1 MQSPHWV
8 KLKSSAT
15 FNMEQHLREQE
26 EEKLQQI
33 RDKDKSQQSAVA
45 SSVVKQKLAEVILK
59 KKKQALERTSSNPL
73 SSPPVAYRELAPD
86 PSVSLQPLLSSP
98 PQTLSE
104 GPDEP
109 PLRRATSEPNLKV
122 KHKLKKHLHTRKSP
136 LTRKESAPPTI
147 KHRGPDTLD
156 SSPSSSSTPVSGCSS
171 PNDSLPNENGVLP
184 PAGSL
189 THEHGACT
197 RALTSQ
203 GCDVVEEQPGP
214 VIGQDAQS
222 TRLRGFYSQTVL
234 WLISPSR
241 LPPPSPP
248 SRWGFLLTLSP
259 DGNDGEGTDGP
270 DGNDG
275 EGTDGSDDSP
285 DGNDGDGTDGNDGE
299 GTDGP
304 DDSSD
309 GNGTDGSVDSPDGN
323 DGEGTD
329 GSDDSPDGN
338 GTDGSVDSPD
348 GNDGEG
354 TDGSDDSPDGNDG
367 DSTDGNDGN
376 GTDGS
381 DDSPDGNDGDGID
394 GNDGEGTDGSDDS
407 PDGNGTDGSDESPDG
422 NDGDGTDGSDESPDG
437 NDGEGNCD
445 SHDDG
450 HGDDVL
456 IIMMVLMVMMM
467 MMMVEGD
474 VGSLKLGRV
483 PLVSG
488 GSQVL
493 LPLGVEEQSAPL
505 LQPVLILEPSGL
517 VHTPLLAVPGLGP
530 VPLQFS
536 APAGPHKPLSRTR
549 SEPLPQSP
557 RALHT
562 HLLQQQHS
570 AQLLERLKQQ
580 TYLGK
585 LMSKSSEKP
594 RLRQIPSEDMDS
606 EEVGPSASDAHQ
618 RVESLREAE
627 SQEEQLNL
635 QQTLI
640 LNQSRLWETQKQL
653 QQLRRQTAH
662 METLAVPM
670 MLGGVHRPL
679 SRTQSSPASTSLTL
693 PEKTMPI
700 ATATEPHSQPRF
712 TTEGSDQKRPQL
724 RGVRSEPATA
734 QRGQI
739 RNGHSSEGSDQ
750 NRPQLRGVRS
760 ELIRAQRGL
769 VYDSQMLKHQCTC
782 GDNSSHPEHAGRIQ
796 SIWSRLQERGL
807 RGQCESIRGRKAT
820 LEELQSVHTERH
832 VLLYGT
838 NPLNRL
844 KLDNRNLAGILS
856 QRMFVMLPCGGVG
869 VDNDTIWN
877 EMHTSTASRMAAGSV
892 TELAFR
898 VAKGELKNGFAV
910 VRPPG
915 HHADPS
921 NPIVCLLCVGF
932 CFFNSVA
939 IAAKQLQQKLN
950 VTKILIVDWDVHHG
964 NGTQEIFYND
974 PNVLYISLHRYDNGN
989 FFPGSGSPAE
999 VGSGAGEGFNVNVAW
1014 TGGLEPPMGDAE
1026 YLAAF
1031 RTVVMPIAQEFA
1043 PDMVLVS
1050 SGFDAAEGH
1059 PAPLGGYKVTAKCFG
1074 FLTRQ
1079 LMALYFNSLATL
1091 LEGVWFW
1098 LWRGDPF
1105 PEEVLLQKP
1114 NTNGVLSL
1122 QRVLQIQ
1129 SQYWSCL
1136 KPLVGSVGLSFLGAQ
1151 KGDCEETDAVKAL
1164 ASLSVGV
1171 LTSKSSCISKKRDG
1185 IWKFPG

>member
-1 MQSPHWV
+1 MDLRVGERVMHPAGSDTALLSPLQRPLLLNPFTPQHCAQYSQH
-8 KLKSSAT
+8 LR
-15 FNMEQHLREQE
+15 FNMEQHLQDQE
-26 EEKLQQI
+26 DKKQQLQLI
-33 RDKDKSQQSAVA
+33 MHKDKSQQSAVA

-59 KKKQALERTSSNPL
+59 KRKEKSSTNPL
-73 SSPPVAYRELAPD
+73 SSTPVAYRELAPD
-86 PSVSLQPLLSSP
+86 PSVSLQPHLSSP
-98 PQTLSE
+98 PQPHPD
-104 GPDEP
+104 GPDDP

-122 KHKLKKHLHTRKSP
+122 KHKLKKHLNTRKSP

-147 KHRGPDTLD
+147 KHRAPDTLD

-184 PAGSL
+184 PAGALS
-189 THEHGACT
+189 HE
-197 RALTSQ
+197 
-203 GCDVVEEQPGP
+203 
-214 VIGQDAQS
+214 AQ
-222 TRLRGFYSQTVL
+222 R
-234 WLISPSR
+234 I
-241 LPPPSPP
+241 
-248 SRWGFLLTLSP
+248 LLP
-259 DGNDGEGTDGP
+259 DGSLAHFSVP
-270 DGNDG
+270 VH
-275 EGTDGSDDSP
+275 
-285 DGNDGDGTDGNDGE
+285 
-299 GTDGP
+299 
-304 DDSSD
+304 SSLPTITL
-309 GNGTDGSVDSPDGN
+309 GLPA
-323 DGEGTD
+323 
-329 GSDDSPDGN
+329 
-338 GTDGSVDSPD
+338 
-348 GNDGEG
+348 
-354 TDGSDDSPDGNDG
+354 
-367 DSTDGNDGN
+367 
-376 GTDGS
+376 
-381 DDSPDGNDGDGID
+381 
-394 GNDGEGTDGSDDS
+394 
-407 PDGNGTDGSDESPDG
+407 
-422 NDGDGTDGSDESPDG
+422 
-437 NDGEGNCD
+437 
-445 SHDDG
+445 HAK
-450 HGDDVL
+450 
-456 IIMMVLMVMMM
+456 
-467 MMMVEGD
+467 VEGE
-474 VGSLKLGRV
+474 VGGLKLGRV

-488 GSQVL
+488 GSPVL
-493 LPLGVEEQSAPL
+493 VPLGVEEQSAPL
-505 LQPVLILEPSGL
+505 LQPLFILEPSGL
-517 VHTPLLAVPGLGP
+517 VHAPLLAVPGLS
-530 VPLQFS
+530 PLQFS
-536 APAGPHKPLSRTR
+536 AAPGPHKPLSRTR
-549 SEPLPQSP
+549 SEPLPPSP
-557 RALHT
+557 RTLHT
-562 HLLQQQHS
+562 HLLHQQHHGN
-570 AQLLERLKQQ
+570 QILHRLKQH
-580 TYLGK
+580 THLGK
-585 LMSKSSEKP
+585 LMTKSSEKP

-606 EEVGPSASDAHQ
+606 EEGGSSGA
-618 RVESLREAE
+618 ESMREAE
-627 SQEEQLNL
+627 SQDDQLNL

-670 MLGGVHRPL
+670 MLSGVHRPL

-693 PEKTMPI
+693 PEKTLPI
-700 ATATEPHSQPRF
+700 TSSAPETHSQPRF
-712 TTEGSDQKRPQL
+712 TT
-724 RGVRSEPATA
+724 
-734 QRGQI
+734 
-739 RNGHSSEGSDQ
+739 
-750 NRPQLRGVRS
+750 
-760 ELIRAQRGL
+760 GL

-782 GDNSSHPEHAGRIQ
+782 GDNSTHPEHAGRIQ

-807 RGQCESIRGRKAT
+807 RVQCESIRGRKAT

-921 NPIVCLLCVGF
+921 NPMGF

-939 IAAKQLQQKLN
+939 IAAKQLQQKLS

-974 PNVLYISLHRYDNGN
+974 PSVLYISLHRYDNGN
-989 FFPGSGSPAE
+989 FFPGSGGPTE

-1031 RTVVMPIAQEFA
+1031 RTVVMPIAREFS
-1043 PDMVLVS
+1043 PDVVLVS

-1079 LMALYFNSLATL
+1079 LMVLAGGRVVL
-1091 LEGVWFW
+1091 ALEGGHDLTAICDASEACVSA
-1098 LWRGDPF
+1098 LLGVEDPF

-1114 NTNGVLSL
+1114 NDNAVLSL

-1129 SQYWSCL
+1129 SQYWSSV
-1136 KPLVGSVGLSFLGAQ
+1136 KAMVGSVGSAFLGAPA
-1151 KGDCEETDAVKAL
+1151 GDCEETAVKAL

-1171 LTSKSSCISKKRDG
+1171 LTNKSLPDE
-1185 IWKFPG
+1185 PMEHDQ